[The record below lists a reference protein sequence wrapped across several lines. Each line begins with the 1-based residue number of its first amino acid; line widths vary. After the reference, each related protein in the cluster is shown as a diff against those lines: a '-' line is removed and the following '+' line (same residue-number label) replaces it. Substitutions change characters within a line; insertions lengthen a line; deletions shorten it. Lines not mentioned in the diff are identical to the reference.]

1 MLVPQLYCTDTKSDY
16 WAWPAATGNNRS
28 KARLQLL
35 EVGLSELVCGVAD
48 VAGWLADWAGKRNAE
63 LAHNQDTAIENSA
76 RRGLMVAVVET
87 LLVVGTPTPHLLF
100 DIVQAQNVPEH
111 VYPPEPY
118 DALSR
123 YRTLGKSDMRAYRLK
138 RADRSR

>member
-1 MLVPQLYCTDTKSDY
+1 M
-16 WAWPAATGNNRS
+16 
-28 KARLQLL
+28 
-35 EVGLSELVCGVAD
+35 SELVCGVAD

-87 LLVVGTPTPHLLF
+87 LLVVGTPTPPSSVRRTLCRRRTCR
-100 DIVQAQNVPEH
+100 EH

-123 YRTLGKSDMRAYRLK
+123 YRTLGESVD
-138 RADRSR
+138 